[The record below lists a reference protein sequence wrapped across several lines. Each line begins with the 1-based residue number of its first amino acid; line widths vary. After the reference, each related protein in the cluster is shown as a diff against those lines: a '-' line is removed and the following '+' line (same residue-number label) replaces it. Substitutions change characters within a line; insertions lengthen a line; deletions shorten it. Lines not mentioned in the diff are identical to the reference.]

1 MNSNKKCYHLV
12 EIELAYLYFSMKK
25 TILLFLITVFLP
37 FHSWSQ
43 ITYTQKKSGLGT
55 ITDIT
60 HAGDGSQRIFVA
72 NKSGTITILDNN
84 YNTLGT
90 LLNLTGLLNL
100 TSEMGL
106 LGLAFHPNF
115 STNGY
120 FFVNYNPSGTRHT
133 RISRFTAATPSSNVT
148 VSLAT
153 EKIILSITDAANNNH
168 KGGDLAFG
176 PDGYLYIATGDGGGG
191 GDPQGSGQNGNTL
204 LGKILRLNI
213 NTTAPYSIPPNNPF
227 ISNPS
232 ILDEIWDYGLRNPWR
247 ISFDRSTNDLWI
259 ADVGQNAREEVN
271 FESAGAGGNNYGWN
285 CREGFNGYSSA
296 CQNNPGFKDPIF
308 DYRRC
313 SSPCTTPGFG
323 NSITG
328 GFVYRG
334 TTVPANASLRGYY
347 IFSDYVS
354 KHAWIIKNTSGSGLR
369 SALDVKTIAN
379 LTPSGITSFG
389 EIENGEI
396 LAGQDNGNLGAIS
409 ATRALPVRLMSFTGN
424 RISNGSIKLNWNSAS
439 EYNTQSYEIEKSKN
453 GKDFTKLV
461 SVKAENSSAGHNYTY
476 LDNKPFIHEN
486 YYRLKIIDRDQ
497 SFEYSDWVK
506 ISNVN
511 TEIYYDQI
519 NKNIHFNGDI
529 TDPTNEIRL
538 LSMDGKIMK
547 RQKLNANIIPVT
559 DLSSGVYIMQLII
572 SNENRV
578 KKISVI

>member
-1 MNSNKKCYHLV
+1 
-12 EIELAYLYFSMKK
+12 MKK
-25 TILLFLITVFLP
+25 TILLFLITALVP
-37 FHSWSQ
+37 FYTFAQ

-72 NKSGTITILDNN
+72 NKNGTITILDNN

-100 TSEMGL
+100 NSEMGL

-120 FFVNYNPSGTRHT
+120 FFVNYNPINTRHT
-133 RISRFTAATPSSNVT
+133 RVSRFTATTPSSNTT

-153 EKIILSITDAANNNH
+153 EKIIISITDAANNNH

-176 PDGYLYIATGDGGGG
+176 ADGYLYIATGDGGGG

-204 LGKILRLNI
+204 LGKILRLDI
-213 NTTAPYSIPPNNPF
+213 NTTASYSIPPTNPF

-247 ISFDRSTNDLWI
+247 ISFDRSTHDLWI
-259 ADVGQNAREEVN
+259 ADVGQNAREEIN
-271 FESAGAGGNNYGWN
+271 FEAAGAGGNNYGWN
-285 CREGFNGYSSA
+285 CREGLIGYSST

-313 SSPCTTPGFG
+313 SSPCATPGFG

-354 KHAWIIKNTSGSGLR
+354 KHAWILKNTSGSGLR
-369 SALDVKTIAN
+369 SALDIKTIAN
-379 LTPSGITSFG
+379 LTPNGITSFG

-409 ATRALPVRLMSFTGN
+409 ATRALPVRLMSFKAN
-424 RISNGSIKLNWNSAS
+424 RITNGNIKLDWHTAS
-439 EYNTQSYEIEKSKN
+439 EYNSRAYEIEKSN
-453 GKDFTKLV
+453 TGKDFTTLATIN
-461 SVKAENSSAGHNYTY
+461 AENKSAGHDYVY
-476 LDNKPFIHEN
+476 LDTKPFINDN
-486 YYRLKIIDRDQ
+486 YYRLKIIDLDQ
-497 SFEYSDWVK
+497 SFEYSDIVK
-506 ISNVN
+506 ISKVN
-511 TEIYYDQI
+511 TTSIYYDQI

-529 TDPTNEIRL
+529 IDSKNEIQL
-538 LSMDGKIMK
+538 ISIDGKLVN
-547 RQKLNANIIPVT
+547 RFKLKENVIPVS
-559 DLSSGVYIMQLII
+559 DLIPGVYILQIVLSQERI
-572 SNENRV
+572 V